1 MNLKIIK
8 KEYARNEKYK
18 TNTVYFEI
26 DDLPME
32 LHIIYLSL
40 GGSEKL
46 IKSEDKIYL
55 SEEPTRRFNA
65 FLDDKLYE
73 QCEQL
78 ITGRYS
84 NINFEDF
91 KKYFMYKLY
100 KYSRGVGLDK
110 ECLDITPEIIKRIEE
125 A

>member
-1 MNLKIIK
+1 MDLKIINK
-8 KEYARNEKYK
+8 QYPRNDKYNK
-18 TNTVYFEI
+18 NKVKFTVDGY
-26 DDLPME
+26 E
-32 LHIIYLSL
+32 LYINIIYLEMTFEANHL
-40 GGSEKL
+40 
-46 IKSEDKIYL
+46 
-55 SEEPTRRFNA
+55 RRFNA

-73 QCEQL
+73 QCEQF
-78 ITGRYS
+78 ITGRYP
-84 NINFEDF
+84 NMDFEDF